1 MKFQYFLR
9 GVGFGILFASIIF
22 MVVYNGNS
30 ANKTLSDEE
39 IIKKAKELGMV
50 EADTSLEEYLKE
62 TSNKKNTEST
72 TKEDSNKNSTETTTE
87 NTNEKD
93 SAISTTEETD
103 KKDSTNTTKKTTE
116 KQTEADNT
124 IKQETTTET
133 ETGNNNTTA
142 QTYQITVVAGES
154 SYPVCQDLESLGLID
169 SADKFDNYLIE
180 KGYAVRIRVGTHTL
194 TKGMSYEEI
203 AIAISDHE

>member
-22 MVVYNGNS
+22 MVVYNGNA

-39 IIKKAKELGMV
+39 IIKKAKKLGMV
-50 EADTSLEEYLKE
+50 EADTSLDEYLKE
-62 TSNKKNTEST
+62 ASNKKNTEST
-72 TKEDSNKNSTETTTE
+72 DKENNKNTSTETATGKTD
-87 NTNEKD
+87 EKD
-93 SAISTTEETD
+93 SDVSSTEETD
-103 KKDSTNTTKKTTE
+103 KKASTNKTKKTTE
-116 KQTEADNT
+116 KQTEADDES
-124 IKQETTTET
+124 KQETTTET
-133 ETGNNNTTA
+133 ESGNNTTD

-154 SYPVCQDLESLGLID
+154 SYPVCQDLEALGLID

-203 AIAISDHE
+203 AFAISDHE